1 VKHEDQM
8 RMIENIVEKAWIDDI
23 FKDRLLSD
31 PAKVLRAEG
40 VRIPQGVEVRIVEDT
55 ENVLHVVLPMKPA
68 SQEALEAEFK
78 SYGRPA

>member
-1 VKHEDQM
+1 MRHEEQM
-8 RMIENIVEKAWIDDI
+8 RIIEGIVEKAWIDNT

-40 VRIPQGVEVRIVEDT
+40 VKIPQGVEVRIVEDT
-55 ENVLHVVLPMKPA
+55 ENVLHVVLPVKPA
-68 SQEALEAEFK
+68 SQEALEAQFK

>member
-8 RMIENIVEKAWIDDI
+8 RMIENIVERTWIDDI
-23 FKDRLLSD
+23 FRNRLLSD

-40 VRIPQGVEVRIVEDT
+40 VKIPQGVEVRIVEDT

-68 SQEALEAEFK
+68 GQEALEAEFK

>member
-1 VKHEDQM
+1 MKHEEQM
-8 RMIENIVEKAWIDDI
+8 RMIENIVERAWIDNKFRDS
-23 FKDRLLSD
+23 LLSD

-40 VRIPQGVEVRIVEDT
+40 VKLPQGVEVRIVEDT
-55 ENVLHVVLPMKPA
+55 EKVLHVVLPMKPA

>member
-1 VKHEDQM
+1 MKHEDQM
-8 RMIENIVEKAWIDDI
+8 RMIESIVEKAWIDDI

-31 PAKVLRAEG
+31 PARVLRAEG
-40 VRIPQGVEVRIVEDT
+40 VKIPQGVEVRIVEDT

-68 SQEALEAEFK
+68 SQEALEAQFK